1 VGGQDEDAVAAVPET
16 IFLVLA
22 VGRDAAA
29 GGGGVRVGRGAGAA
43 GCALPQG
50 QCERCLGYK
59 RFREDVQWRHRVSSG
74 FTLQ

>member
-29 GGGGVRVGRGAGAA
+29 GGGRVGGVGCGCGGVRVAPGA
-43 GCALPQG
+43 
-50 QCERCLGYK
+50 
-59 RFREDVQWRHRVSSG
+59 V
-74 FTLQ
+74 